1 MRALI
6 PQPDGLELLGDL
18 PAGVEVDVWDGARTL
33 DDDAASFWVPPW
45 EPLEDYPDALD
56 QLPGLQVIQVLTA
69 GYDHVRPHLPDGVVL
84 CNAGGV
90 HSATVA
96 EWVLATLLAV
106 VRSVPEYVRRQE
118 RRHIER
124 FETDTLAGKRVL
136 ILGYGSIGRAVER
149 LLTPFGVSLVRVA
162 ARARDG
168 VHGPADL
175 DALLPRCDIVVVLAA
190 LSPQT
195 AGMVDA
201 AFLARLPDGALVLNA
216 ARGGVLDQDALLAEL
231 QAGRLLAALDV
242 ADPDPLPADHP
253 LLDAPGLL
261 YMPHVAGATRATL
274 PNVYGFVG
282 AQVRR
287 HAAGEPLVNVITP

>member
-6 PQPDGLELLGDL
+6 PQRVGLSLLGDL

-33 DDDAASFWVPPW
+33 DDDGVAFWVPPW

-56 QLPGLQVIQVLTA
+56 QLPGLQVVQVLTA

-90 HSATVA
+90 HSASVA

-106 VRSVPEYVRRQE
+106 VRSVPEYVRRQD

-149 LLTPFGVSLVRVA
+149 LLAPLSVTIARVA
-162 ARARDG
+162 SRARDG
-168 VHGPADL
+168 IHGPDDL
-175 DALLPRCDIVVVLAA
+175 GGLLPRADAVVVLAP

-195 AGMVDA
+195 AGLVDA
-201 AFLARLPDGALVLNA
+201 AFLAALPDGALVVNA
-216 ARGGVLDQDALLAEL
+216 ARGGVVDQDALLAEL
-231 QAGRLLAALDV
+231 HAGRLLAALDV
-242 ADPDPLPADHP
+242 TDPDPLPPDHP
-253 LLDAPGLL
+253 LLEAPGLL
-261 YMPHVAGATRATL
+261 YTPHVAGATRATL
-274 PNVYGFVG
+274 PGVYGFVG

-287 HAAGEPLVNVITP
+287 HAAGEPLENVITP